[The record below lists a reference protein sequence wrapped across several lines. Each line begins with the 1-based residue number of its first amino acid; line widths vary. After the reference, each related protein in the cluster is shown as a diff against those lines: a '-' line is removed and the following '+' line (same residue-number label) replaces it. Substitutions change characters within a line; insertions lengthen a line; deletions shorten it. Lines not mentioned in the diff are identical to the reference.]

1 MCANFLSEAVK
12 VSALE
17 TAWRLSIA
25 GVLGTLALQRV
36 VSAGESRNMKSRDD
50 SARTLWRKH

>member
-25 GVLGTLALQRV
+25 GVLGTLALQR
-36 VSAGESRNMKSRDD
+36 
-50 SARTLWRKH
+50 